1 MESLQQAL
9 SVLADSAVAAEGAR
23 ARRHSGSQDGRR
35 PGRGGE
41 GSRKRRLIQEDVDAR
56 PCLEE
61 GRGPGLRDRI
71 KKRRSIPKKNKK
83 RVDRRFKLHS
93 SFLNSNGRARTADH
107 LITAP
112 GEKPARVSG
121 RGRWKKWTN
130 AAILRAGFGAEASAH
145 RDIAHQI
152 DGAGHGNSAGSRY
165 VVSSCVMGRQD
176 ACLEELKSLG
186 AQRPLQFY
194 IRNIMWDETTFDLR
208 WEKGG
213 PAVTHSILCSHAQV
227 AYRVGDEDGRLPPI
241 HGPGVREQHVIRP
254 PQVLPRYNAETV
266 WQALCRLSGGL
277 QEEEAVPA
285 RFSATLTSCDA
296 HRANLKCLRKLHC
309 HLPADHL
316 LLISICTQHRA
327 ANCIEALT
335 KAVGNLTGV
344 FCLSKVFN
352 YRNVLVHLRKH
363 VRKRLEQVADR
374 VTERPAAN
382 LREWREAAA
391 SAQELVR
398 LCKACLEPLDKEKTE
413 KKHTLDQLLDFFQ
426 GPWTGQRRGRGRA

>member
-1 MESLQQAL
+1 
-9 SVLADSAVAAEGAR
+9 
-23 ARRHSGSQDGRR
+23 
-35 PGRGGE
+35 
-41 GSRKRRLIQEDVDAR
+41 
-56 PCLEE
+56 
-61 GRGPGLRDRI
+61 
-71 KKRRSIPKKNKK
+71 
-83 RVDRRFKLHS
+83 
-93 SFLNSNGRARTADH
+93 
-107 LITAP
+107 
-112 GEKPARVSG
+112 
-121 RGRWKKWTN
+121 
-130 AAILRAGFGAEASAH
+130 
-145 RDIAHQI
+145 
-152 DGAGHGNSAGSRY
+152 
-165 VVSSCVMGRQD
+165 MGRQG

-194 IRNIMWDETTFDLR
+194 IRNIMW
-208 WEKGG
+208 
-213 PAVTHSILCSHAQV
+213 V
-227 AYRVGDEDGRLPPI
+227 AYRVGDEHGRLPPI
-241 HGPGVREQHVIRP
+241 HGPGVRDQHVIRP

-277 QEEEAVPA
+277 QEEEEAVPA

-382 LREWREAAA
+382 LREWWEAAA
-391 SAQELVR
+391 SAHELVR
-398 LCKACLEPLDKEKTE
+398 LCKACLEPQTTE
-413 KKHTLDQLLDFFQ
+413 KKHPLDQLLDFFQ
-426 GPWTGQRRGRGRA
+426 GPWTGQTRGQ